1 MCKTVQKS
9 RTNDQG
15 KDGFLLSLV
24 PEFTAPPVVR
34 HRSTPSP
41 CATGRAAAAALLQL
55 ISAAANFRTRFRKV
69 AVADCGK
76 FSESSFAPRLPL
88 LPYPPT
94 CGTQESEATHDA
106 AKSILQ
112 TTQLALAR
120 FWSSSLPPFKLHWR
134 TAAPA
139 HYFPESMLLSAR
151 ASALACDPPRTR
163 HASAPGRVPRTES
176 PQECTPSSRSRTPD
190 APPSSSAPT
199 RTPAAI
205 PYTTGA
211 SQSGTPRA
219 CGIPAPYMP
228 ASANTPTPGSFQ
240 TNQNGRSKTS
250 WPAPSATQLRTA
262 RSRPVVRRCSLHSR
276 SLPPSAPTSRTT
288 RSKPRWKT
296 TRTRFAP
303 PPPVQSASTKPS
315 IPAAPS

>member
-9 RTNDQG
+9 RANNQG
-15 KDGFLLSLV
+15 KDGFLFSLV

-34 HRSTPSP
+34 HRSNPSP
-41 CATGRAAAAALLQL
+41 CAAVRAAAAALLQVA
-55 ISAAANFRTRFRKV
+55 SGADNFRTRFRKE

-88 LPYPPT
+88 LPYFPAR
-94 CGTQESEATHDA
+94 GTRESEATRDA

-120 FWSSSLPPFKLHWR
+120 FSSSSLSTLKLHWR
-134 TAAPA
+134 TAAPP
-139 HYFPESMLLSAR
+139 HFFPELTLPSAR
-151 ASALACDPPRTR
+151 ASALACDTPRTR
-163 HASAPGRVPRTES
+163 HASVPSRVPRTES
-176 PQECTPSSRSRTPD
+176 PPECTPSSRSRTPD

-205 PYTTGA
+205 PHTTGTA
-211 SQSGTPRA
+211 QSGTFPA
-219 CGIPAPYMP
+219 YETPAPYKH
-228 ASANTPTPGSFQ
+228 ASANTPIPGSFQ
-240 TNQNGRSKTS
+240 TNQNGRSKTAR
-250 WPAPSATQLRTA
+250 PAPAATRLRTA

-288 RSKPRWKT
+288 RSKPRCKA
-296 TRTRFAP
+296 TRTGSHPPAP
-303 PPPVQSASTKPS
+303 ARSASTKP
-315 IPAAPS
+315 